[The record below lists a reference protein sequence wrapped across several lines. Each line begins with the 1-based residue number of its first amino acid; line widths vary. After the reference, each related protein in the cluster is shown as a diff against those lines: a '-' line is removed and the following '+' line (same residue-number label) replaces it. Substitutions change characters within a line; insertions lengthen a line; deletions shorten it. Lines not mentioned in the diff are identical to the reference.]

1 LVCVGRISAQKG
13 HRLLIEAAARVMQE
27 RSNFQLV
34 IVGDGELRLEIEDF
48 IRTMGLEG
56 RFSITGWA
64 TGERVRAEILQARGL
79 ILTSFAEGLP
89 VVIMEAMAL
98 GRVVLAT
105 QIAGIPEL
113 VRPGETGWLFSPG
126 SVAAAADAIRDC
138 LAATAERCSEMGERG
153 RALVSKAHDLD
164 REAAFLA
171 RLFASDPQN
180 LAEREAA

>member
-1 LVCVGRISAQKG
+1 MR
-13 HRLLIEAAARVMQE
+13 E
-27 RSNFQLV
+27 RSDFQLV
-34 IVGDGELRLEIEDF
+34 IVGDGELRPDIEGF
-48 IRTMGLEG
+48 IIKEGLER

-64 TGERVRAEILQARGL
+64 TGEQVRAEILRARGL

-126 SVAAAADAIRDC
+126 SVAAAAAAIRDC
-138 LAATAERCSEMGERG
+138 LSATAERCTEMGERG
-153 RALVSKAHDLD
+153 RALVSKGHDLD
-164 REAAFLA
+164 CEAAFLS
-171 RLFASDPQN
+171 RLFASDPGN
-180 LAEREAA
+180 LAQREVA